1 MQQGYFI
8 TLEGVDGGGK
18 TTQIQRLA
26 AAFAARGIDTVTTRE
41 PGGTVAA
48 EHIRDV
54 VLDKDLT
61 MNARTELLLYLAA
74 RAEHVDHVVRP
85 ALAAGKVVLCDRF
98 SDSTMVYQGFVRG
111 IPLDQVASLCD
122 FASQG
127 LRPDLTILLDADPK
141 DLLARRTQRHVEDRL
156 ELEGLAFQEKVREG
170 FLALARREPQRI
182 CVLDALQ
189 TAGAIQTE
197 ILTEVKK
204 RVILPR

>member
-18 TTQIQRLA
+18 TTQLRRLA
-26 AAFAARGIDTVTTRE
+26 DAFADCGVPAVCTRE
-41 PGGTVAA
+41 PGGTAA
-48 EHIRDV
+48 ADRIRGV

-111 IPLDQVASLCD
+111 IPPDQVAALCE
-122 FASQG
+122 FAAQG
-127 LRPDLTILLDADPK
+127 LRPDLTILLDADPQ
-141 DLLARRTQRHVEDRL
+141 DLLARRTQRRVEDRL
-156 ELEGLAFQEKVREG
+156 EREGLAFQKQVREG

-182 CVLDALQ
+182 CVVDALQ
-189 TAGAIQTE
+189 TADAVQAE
-197 ILTEVKK
+197 ILTAVEK
-204 RVILPR
+204 RGILPR